1 MRKSI
6 FGLSLLALALIAA
19 ACGGGSLEGEEVLV
33 FGAPATDGPD
43 GQAIQMVFD
52 MFTEETGIIA
62 TYVGSE
68 NFESEVQVQLE
79 SGDVPD
85 IIYWPQP
92 GGVVD
97 AAERGLIV
105 PLEDLG
111 IDIDAYKAAYS
122 PYLVSLGT
130 VDGVVYGGANAV
142 NLKSI
147 VWYQPAEFEKRGY
160 VVPETWDEMIAL
172 ADKIVADGMNPFCF
186 GMYSN
191 GATGWLATD
200 WMEDVMLRTGGGTDT
215 YDQWVNHEIPFN
227 DPVVKNAA
235 EYLSQIMHTP
245 DYVVGGTDAIVSTFF
260 GNAQDPMFERD
271 ADGNPGCLM
280 HRQASF
286 IVGFWP
292 EEAQAGAGTETTVFP
307 FPVIDP
313 SLPKA
318 ALGGGDMFAATND
331 RDATAALFEYLLLDD
346 EAWTPVATNE
356 GGHGSTRIS
365 ANVNFDTSLYE
376 LEITRVLAETINA
389 ALSENAFRFDASD
402 LMPVEI
408 GQGAFWSEMTELA
421 SNGPG
426 YIDTALDNIENAW
439 P

>member
-1 MRKSI
+1 MKKSI
-6 FGLSLLALALIAA
+6 IGLLLILSMLAV
-19 ACGGGSLEGEEVLV
+19 ACGNSLEGQEVIY

-43 GQAIQMVFD
+43 GQAIQATFRD
-52 MFTEETGIIA
+52 FTEETGIIV

-68 NFESEVQVQLE
+68 NFESELLAQIEAGNPPNIAL
-79 SGDVPD
+79 
-85 IIYWPQP
+85 WPQP
-92 GGVVD
+92 GTVRAQARAGN
-97 AAERGLIV
+97 II
-105 PLEDLG
+105 PLEDVGVDL
-111 IDIDAYKAAYS
+111 DEYRSNFS
-122 PYLVSLGT
+122 PYLVGLGE
-130 VDGVVYGGANAV
+130 VDGVPYGGAQAV

-160 VVPETWDEMIAL
+160 AVPETWDEMIAL
-172 ADKIVADGMNPFCF
+172 ADQIVAEGMTPFCF

-200 WMEDVMLRTGGGTDT
+200 WMEDVMLRTGGGTAT

-331 RDATAALFEYLLLDD
+331 REATAALFEYLLLDD
-346 EAWTPVATNE
+346 EAWTPVATNA

-365 ANVNFDTSLYE
+365 ANINFDTSLYE
-376 LEITRVLAETINA
+376 KEITRVLAETINA

-408 GQGAFWSEMTELA
+408 GQGAFWTEMTELA

>member
-43 GQAIQMVFD
+43 GKAIQEIFD
-52 MFTEETGIIA
+52 DFTEETGIIA

-147 VWYQPAEFEKRGY
+147 VWYQPAEFEKKR
-160 VVPETWDEMIAL
+160 I
-172 ADKIVADGMNPFCF
+172 C
-186 GMYSN
+186 S
-191 GATGWLATD
+191 
-200 WMEDVMLRTGGGTDT
+200 
-215 YDQWVNHEIPFN
+215 
-227 DPVVKNAA
+227 
-235 EYLSQIMHTP
+235 S
-245 DYVVGGTDAIVSTFF
+245 
-260 GNAQDPMFERD
+260 RD
-271 ADGNPGCLM
+271 MG
-280 HRQASF
+280 
-286 IVGFWP
+286 
-292 EEAQAGAGTETTVFP
+292 
-307 FPVIDP
+307 
-313 SLPKA
+313 
-318 ALGGGDMFAATND
+318 
-331 RDATAALFEYLLLDD
+331 
-346 EAWTPVATNE
+346 
-356 GGHGSTRIS
+356 
-365 ANVNFDTSLYE
+365 
-376 LEITRVLAETINA
+376 
-389 ALSENAFRFDASD
+389 
-402 LMPVEI
+402 
-408 GQGAFWSEMTELA
+408 
-421 SNGPG
+421 
-426 YIDTALDNIENAW
+426 
-439 P
+439 

>member
-52 MFTEETGIIA
+52 KFTEETGIIA

-111 IDIDAYKAAYS
+111 IDLDAYAAAYS

-147 VWYQPAEFEKRGY
+147 VWYQPAEFDKRGY
-160 VVPETWDEMIAL
+160 SIPATWDEMIAL
-172 ADKIVADGMNPFCF
+172 ADQIVADGMNPFCF

-215 YDQWVNHEIPFN
+215 YDQWG
-227 DPVVKNAA
+227 K
-235 EYLSQIMHTP
+235 S
-245 DYVVGGTDAIVSTFF
+245 
-260 GNAQDPMFERD
+260 
-271 ADGNPGCLM
+271 
-280 HRQASF
+280 
-286 IVGFWP
+286 
-292 EEAQAGAGTETTVFP
+292 
-307 FPVIDP
+307 
-313 SLPKA
+313 
-318 ALGGGDMFAATND
+318 
-331 RDATAALFEYLLLDD
+331 
-346 EAWTPVATNE
+346 
-356 GGHGSTRIS
+356 
-365 ANVNFDTSLYE
+365 
-376 LEITRVLAETINA
+376 
-389 ALSENAFRFDASD
+389 
-402 LMPVEI
+402 
-408 GQGAFWSEMTELA
+408 
-421 SNGPG
+421 
-426 YIDTALDNIENAW
+426 
-439 P
+439 